1 MSKPRRHLFQST
13 FSRIFIG
20 IVLTSTFALT
30 IAEILSYTQL
40 KNSFDRFASRQ
51 IIVLQQIGRE
61 FFVKE
66 DITMPAD
73 YQNFVA
79 EYKEEINRQVLFSF
93 GAGLFLSLIAGALIS
108 RQITRPIAA
117 LKDIITRVTKER
129 YSLRAPESG
138 SLEIRELTTAFNHLI
153 EELEQQE
160 NLRQELLADMSHE
173 LKTPI
178 TKIRGQIEGI
188 IDGIYQPESDTFK
201 KVLVNI
207 KQLEYLI
214 QALYE
219 VNQLSPQDIRLKL
232 EKVKVKPLVEAA
244 VSGLIKSGLNFNID
258 IDPKLTVIADRFR
271 LRQIIDNLINNA
283 FKYTQTGT
291 ITIKANHDVLV
302 VKDTGIGIDTEHLS
316 HIFERLY
323 RVEKSRS
330 KETGGLGLGLYI
342 VKKLVSLHG
351 WNIEASS
358 QKNHGTTFTIVWRR

>member
-1 MSKPRRHLFQST
+1 
-13 FSRIFIG
+13 
-20 IVLTSTFALT
+20 
-30 IAEILSYTQL
+30 
-40 KNSFDRFASRQ
+40 
-51 IIVLQQIGRE
+51 
-61 FFVKE
+61 
-66 DITMPAD
+66 
-73 YQNFVA
+73 
-79 EYKEEINRQVLFSF
+79 
-93 GAGLFLSLIAGALIS
+93 
-108 RQITRPIAA
+108 
-117 LKDIITRVTKER
+117 
-129 YSLRAPESG
+129 
-138 SLEIRELTTAFNHLI
+138 
-153 EELEQQE
+153 
-160 NLRQELLADMSHE
+160 
-173 LKTPI
+173 
-178 TKIRGQIEGI
+178 
-188 IDGIYQPESDTFK
+188 
-201 KVLVNI
+201 LVNI

-244 VSGLIKSGLNFNID
+244 VSGLIKPSLTFNVD

-342 VKKLVSLHG
+342 VKKLVTLHG

>member
-188 IDGIYQPESDTFK
+188 IDGIYQPQK
-201 KVLVNI
+201 RHL
-207 KQLEYLI
+207 Q
-214 QALYE
+214 
-219 VNQLSPQDIRLKL
+219 
-232 EKVKVKPLVEAA
+232 
-244 VSGLIKSGLNFNID
+244 KS
-258 IDPKLTVIADRFR
+258 
-271 LRQIIDNLINNA
+271 
-283 FKYTQTGT
+283 
-291 ITIKANHDVLV
+291 
-302 VKDTGIGIDTEHLS
+302 
-316 HIFERLY
+316 
-323 RVEKSRS
+323 
-330 KETGGLGLGLYI
+330 LGQ
-342 VKKLVSLHG
+342 H
-351 WNIEASS
+351 
-358 QKNHGTTFTIVWRR
+358 